1 MRDEDISYQSI
12 APDPRTKEGDAHAG
26 TRVTPAPGLEV
37 LGGITQATKHDGDK
51 PRMALIPVR
60 AKREVAKVFTAGA
73 VKYKAGNWHNGKG
86 FDYDR
91 PLSAAERHIDDFK
104 LGKRYDTGIGGTNT
118 HILANAI
125 CELMFV
131 LEFELS
137 KHGVDNR
144 TEIQYIPN
152 GVEALRDGE

>member
-1 MRDEDISYQSI
+1 M
-12 APDPRTKEGDAHAG
+12 PVDPRTTGEPEV
-26 TRVTPAPGLEV
+26 RPEQRLEHRNGEV
-37 LGGITQATKHDGDK
+37 QATKHDGDK

-73 VKYKAGNWHNGKG
+73 VKYLAGNWHSGNG

-104 LGKRYDTGIGGTNT
+104 LGKRYDTGKGGTDT

-137 KHGVDNR
+137 QHGVDNR
-144 TEIQYIPN
+144 AQIQYIPD
-152 GVEALRDGE
+152 GVEALRVETGKHEHEQE